1 MLVLYCYLTR
11 VVFTTGCTVIM
22 NCKLIVDQLIGTVP
36 HIRTRVVHVYKPE
49 KYYVT
54 LIQVGNKN
62 TLLIYYKLKPL
73 GERERENPY
82 PTGECDG
89 LIKKHSNY
97 LYMYKETNE
106 HKNSFKKWDGTS
118 KFFF

>member
-1 MLVLYCYLTR
+1 MIVLQPLTILYYATLAIHYILHYTIPYYTILCVLMLVLYCYPTR

-22 NCKLIVDQLIGTVP
+22 NSKLIVDMLIGTVP

-49 KYYVT
+49 KYNVA

-73 GERERENPY
+73 GEREREKSLPNR
-82 PTGECDG
+82 
-89 LIKKHSNY
+89 
-97 LYMYKETNE
+97 
-106 HKNSFKKWDGTS
+106 
-118 KFFF
+118 